1 MVDLN
6 LSDVGGVDP
15 SSKEMIT
22 DELIG
27 FIDGLNPKLGTKDD
41 PYRDEWQAFMS
52 EIASA
57 GVVTI
62 DPDSMSSGRFD
73 DIDLSGADEEIREI
87 PDSFYTEI
95 DTSQITPLLLLAA
108 LTPFDGEVVDGFSF
122 SNVFTTP
129 FGDYEEFVPGSK

>member
-1 MVDLN
+1 
-6 LSDVGGVDP
+6 
-15 SSKEMIT
+15 
-22 DELIG
+22 
-27 FIDGLNPKLGTKDD
+27 
-41 PYRDEWQAFMS
+41 MS

-87 PDSFYTEI
+87 PDSFYTEM
-95 DTSQITPLLLLAA
+95 DASQITPLLLLAA

-122 SNVFTTP
+122 SNVFATP
-129 FGDYEEFVPGSK
+129 FGDYEEFVPSSK